1 MRSPK
6 GASPILWRL
15 LTTLPVTSLAEA
27 CEKVAW
33 SAQRWQIEV
42 IHKAL
47 KSGCRVE
54 QRQLATAARLERS
67 LAVDPVLAWRL
78 LALDKAA
85 REQPDAAV
93 SAWLGRAEWEALW
106 CQVHQRT
113 TPPATAP
120 SVRQAVRWIAPLG
133 GFMGRKG
140 DGQPGPMTLWRGL
153 PRLHDLTAM
162 WRLCQAQNRRT
173 KCAQ

>member
-1 MRSPK
+1 M
-6 GASPILWRL
+6 
-15 LTTLPVTSLAEA
+15 
-27 CEKVAW
+27 
-33 SAQRWQIEV
+33 
-42 IHKAL
+42 
-47 KSGCRVE
+47 
-54 QRQLATAARLERS
+54 ATAARLERA

-106 CQVHQRT
+106 CPGASADHA
-113 TPPATAP
+113 PATAP